1 MAAEVELV
9 RGEPV
14 ALVVVTGDV
23 DLSSA
28 ADLRAAC
35 DAALADRPAV
45 LVVDFTGVPFIDSTG
60 LGALIAAA
68 RKADAHDGEVRI
80 AGAVGMVT
88 RLLQLAGVERVLPL
102 YPTREAA
109 MTTTAPTQQG

>member
-1 MAAEVELV
+1 VGADIEVQ
-9 RGEPV
+9 RGTPV
-14 ALVVVTGDV
+14 ALVVATGDI

-28 ADLRAAC
+28 SALRAAC
-35 DAALADRPAV
+35 DEALADQPAV
-45 LVVDFTGVPFIDSTG
+45 LIIDLSGVPFIDSTG

-68 RKADAHDGEVRI
+68 RKADVHGGEVRI

-109 MTTTAPTQQG
+109 SETAPRG